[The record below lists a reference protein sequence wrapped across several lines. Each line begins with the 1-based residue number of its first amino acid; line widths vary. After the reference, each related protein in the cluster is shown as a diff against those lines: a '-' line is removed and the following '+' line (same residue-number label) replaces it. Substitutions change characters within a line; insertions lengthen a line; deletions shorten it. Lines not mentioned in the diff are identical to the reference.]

1 MTGRHVPP
9 ASPEL
14 VKWMRRSACRD
25 RDPGMFFPADE
36 RSTQEAKSVCRE
48 CPVRDHCL
56 AYAVDNRIT
65 DGVWGGLSELERRAL
80 RRR

>member
-1 MTGRHVPP
+1 
-9 ASPEL
+9 
-14 VKWMRRSACRD
+14 MRRSACRD
-25 RDPGMFFPADE
+25 RDPSMFFPADE
-36 RSTQEAKSVCRE
+36 RSTREAKSVCGG
-48 CPVRDHCL
+48 CPVRDLCL